1 MEKFSEKKTY
11 LSKKVLGQLYRQCC
25 TFEMGIQSK
34 IELEINAQPNPK
46 FAQKGLSIT
55 CVVSETN

>member
-1 MEKFSEKKTY
+1 MEKFSEKRTY

-34 IELEINAQPNPK
+34 IELEINAQPNSK
-46 FAQKGLSIT
+46 FDIKGLLMF
-55 CVVSETN
+55 